1 MRGDKR
7 DIGAGML
14 FVLAGGFFCFFALDN
29 LRLGTAFRMGPGFF
43 PVLVGAILLLLGVAT
58 LVRGLLSGPAPLV
71 GGISWRAV
79 VLITLAPVAFGLV
92 LPRLGFL
99 AALALAAGLAAFAS
113 VRMHPRMAAA
123 VVLVLTAFSALVF
136 TYGLG
141 LPLRLVGPSLDW

>member
-7 DIGAGML
+7 DIGAGVL
-14 FVLAGGFFCFFALDN
+14 FVLAGGFFCFYALGN
-29 LRLGTAFRMGPGFF
+29 LKLGTAFRMGPGFF
-43 PVLVGAILLLLGVAT
+43 PVLVGAILLALGLAT
-58 LVRGLLSGPAPLV
+58 LVRGLLAGPAPLN

-79 VLITLAPVAFGLV
+79 ILITLAPVAFGLA

-99 AALALAAGLAAFAS
+99 AALVLAAGLAAFAS
-113 VRMHPRMAAA
+113 VRMNPRMAAA

-141 LPLRLVGPSLDW
+141 LPLRLVGPWLEF